1 LNTLIIGY
9 NHSLHDKRVYRTVET
24 FRKLGKVHYQYS
36 GEISSDKVS
45 NVALIPNRKSVTRS
59 TVERIRSRFNF
70 DKRIMSLV
78 RELDYDIAYFHGFPS
93 TMPTRVMKEVKKR
106 GKCLIYDL
114 HEIMPVQF
122 LPERMAYLNPLLW
135 NILKRQL
142 KLCDGVVT
150 VSDEAADLMFSRTK
164 TEKPLHILPNYAMMQ
179 IPPKTFSQRERE
191 IVYVGKSSYSM
202 IEFDKTSFVRILR
215 SKGFRIKCI
224 GTDWKEADIS
234 LPFLP
239 YEQMMESISR
249 AIFTLIAFNSRSDLY
264 YKNDIYSLPNKFY
277 DSLAAGTPVLVA
289 ERFVSMRKI
298 VEGLGIGVV
307 IDGCLPDELLH
318 RKLGL
323 ALENYERMLLRV
335 QENQFHFAWNAGK
348 EGEFLDFVVGCC
360 RNLR

>member
-1 LNTLIIGY
+1 MNTLIIGY
-9 NHSLHDKRVYRTVET
+9 NHSLHDKRVYRTVEA
-24 FRKLGKVHYQYS
+24 FRKLGKVYYQYS
-36 GEISSDKVS
+36 GEISSDEVS
-45 NVALIPNRKSVTRS
+45 NVVLISNRKSATRS

-70 DKRIMSLV
+70 DQRIMSLV

-114 HEIMPVQF
+114 HEIMPIQF
-122 LPERMAYLNPLLW
+122 LPEKMAYLNPLLW

-150 VSDEAADLMFSRTK
+150 VSHEAADFMLSRTN
-164 TEKPLHILPNYAMMQ
+164 TEKPFHIVPNYAMMQ
-179 IPPKTFSQRERE
+179 IPPKTASQRERE

-202 IEFDKTSFVRILR
+202 IEFDKTSFARILR
-215 SKGFRIKCI
+215 SNGFRIKCI

-239 YEQMMESISR
+239 YEQMIESISR
-249 AIFTLIAFNSRSDLY
+249 AFFTLIAFNSRSDLY

-298 VEGLGIGVV
+298 VESLGIGVV
-307 IDGCLPDELLH
+307 IDSCLPAKLFH
-318 RKLGL
+318 RKLGF
-323 ALENYERMLLRV
+323 ALENYEETLLRV
-335 QENQFHFAWNAGK
+335 QENQSNFVWNAEK
-348 EGEFLDFVVGCC
+348 ERELLNFVVGCC
-360 RNLR
+360 QNSQ